1 MGSKQER
8 EQARLEESPIHLLHR
23 AGQCA
28 HDIFTGNMDGSG
40 LTPRQFAVLLTIS
53 QNEGL
58 SQADLVARTGIDR
71 STLAD
76 IMRRILK
83 KGLIR
88 RTRTREDARAY
99 SVKLTE
105 NGARALDKALPA
117 ALGSDQRVLKALP
130 ADKRKDFLAALST
143 IVTSLEQDTAPR

>member
-1 MGSKQER
+1 MGKDR
-8 EQARLEESPIHLLHR
+8 PQAKLEDSAIHLLHR

-28 HDIFTGNMDGSG
+28 HDIFSGNMDGSG
-40 LTPRQFAVLLTIS
+40 LTPRQFAVLLTVS

-58 SQADLVARTGIDR
+58 SQADLVERTGIDR

-76 IMRRILK
+76 IMRRILR

-105 NGARALDKALPA
+105 GGARVLEKALPA

-130 ADKRKDFLAALST
+130 AEKRKDFLAALST
-143 IVTSLEQDTAPR
+143 IVTALEQDAARR